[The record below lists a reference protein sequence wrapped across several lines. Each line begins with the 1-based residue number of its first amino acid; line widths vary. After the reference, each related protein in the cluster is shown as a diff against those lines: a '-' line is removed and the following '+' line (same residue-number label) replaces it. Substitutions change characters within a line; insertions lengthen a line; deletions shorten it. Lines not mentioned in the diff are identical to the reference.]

1 MPVVGVERVIE
12 RLAKGK
18 PVPAVVL
25 EGSDSYLRDL
35 CRRKLVERFV
45 PEGTREW
52 ALTQTTASEGMEAIL
67 GRAQTMPML
76 APLQVLIVSEVESLE
91 GLGEKAREE
100 VLGQLEAYLDDP
112 APFTMLVLEAV
123 KLDGRLRLSKMLAE
137 KALVV
142 RLVVTLEEAA
152 VLATQM
158 AKEMGVA
165 LDSEASTMLVEIL
178 NGEPA
183 RIRVEL
189 EKLALYVLDRGRV
202 TSADVE
208 ALVVS
213 ARRLTVWQLAD
224 MLAGR
229 KHDAALKFLDNI
241 LREGEQPA
249 GIVGA
254 LAWMYRKLIE
264 ASEMPQ
270 GTNGYQASRVLGMPP
285 DRAATVL
292 QQSRRFRRAELL
304 DAIREL
310 SEADNRLKSGIHD
323 SRALMEFLVT
333 RLAGS
338 GENASAAP

>member
-1 MPVVGVERVIE
+1 MPVVGVERVME

-18 PVPAVVL
+18 PVPVVVL

-35 CRRKLVERFV
+35 CRRKLVESFI
-45 PEGTREW
+45 PEGMREW
-52 ALTQTTASEGMEAIL
+52 ALTQTTASEGIETIL

-76 APLQVLIVSEVESLE
+76 APLQVLIVSEVETLE

-100 VLGQLEAYLDDP
+100 VLRQLEGYLDDP
-112 APFTMLVLEAV
+112 APFTILVLEAA
-123 KLDGRLRLSKMLAE
+123 KLDGRQRLSRMLAE
-137 KALVV
+137 KALIV
-142 RLVVTLEEAA
+142 RLAVSPEEAA
-152 VLATQM
+152 VLAIQM
-158 AKEMGVA
+158 AKEIGVA
-165 LDSEASTMLVEIL
+165 LDSEAGAMLVEIL

-183 RIRVEL
+183 RIRMEL

-208 ALVVS
+208 DLVVS
-213 ARRLTVWQLAD
+213 AKRLTVWQLAD

-229 KHDAALKFLDNI
+229 KHDSALKFLDSV

-249 GIVGA
+249 AIVGA

-264 ASEMPQ
+264 ASELPQ
-270 GTNGYQASRVLGMPP
+270 GTSGYQASRVLGMPP
-285 DRAATVL
+285 ERAAAVL

-304 DAIREL
+304 DAIGEL
-310 SEADNRLKSGIHD
+310 SEADNRLKSGIPD
-323 SRALMEFLVT
+323 SRALMEFLLT

-338 GENASAAP
+338 GGDASAAP